1 MTAKQERDLTCP
13 HCNRRIHLSQLQA
26 SEALINYLQL
36 LLNLDRPLSSALQTY
51 IDLWRVKDELTNE
64 KKLRIAEEVLAL
76 HPDHGVLLAALH
88 ATIDGAYTKQQA
100 GTFRPYK
107 DLSYFKAILN
117 DTAAKY
123 IQQPQ
128 RMMMQPTALQRPA
141 AVTSKA
147 VATVLSLEGLR
158 GKYRDDE

>member
-36 LLNLDRPLSSALQTY
+36 LLNLDRPLSFALQTY
-51 IDLWRVKDELTNE
+51 VDLWRVKDELTND

-76 HPDHGVLLAALH
+76 HPDQGVLLAALH

-128 RMMMQPTALQRPA
+128 RLQQASQPATAPLP
-141 AVTSKA
+141 KA